1 MTTEQIVKAI
11 EKATNGTFMSDCHT
25 STLMGGGPDEY
36 DEEGRLVSVDPNY
49 KDGSINI
56 CGTTYKITKVG
67 WDVYIWKPEYPNA
80 SYTWCWKDD
89 RDEYLLTHF
98 STKPDYV
105 QAYEDKKAA
114 KWEQYQ
120 KDFIEKGEL
129 VCYLKCEPEGGTN
142 YELRAYD
149 KRMAFVAFNSIKYGN
164 SDRTWEGTKFIH
176 IMPAHQIVFLLRHLH
191 DNLGIDVQKEYD
203 NSVVWRDKDEKL

>member
-149 KRMAFVAFNSIKYGN
+149 KRMAFVAFKSIKYGN
-164 SDRTWEGTKFIH
+164 SDRTWEGTKFID

-191 DNLGIDVQKEYD
+191 DNLGIDVPKEYD
-203 NSVVWRDKDEKL
+203 NSIVWWDKDDKL

>member
-1 MTTEQIVKAI
+1 MTTEEIVKAI

-25 STLMGGGPDEY
+25 STLMGGGPNEY
-36 DEEGRLVSVDPNY
+36 DEEGRLVSVDHNY

-56 CGTTYKITKVG
+56 CGTTYNITKVG
-67 WDVYIWKPEYPNA
+67 WHVYIWKPEYPNA

-89 RDEYLLTHF
+89 RDKYLLTHF

-114 KWEQYQ
+114 EREQY
-120 KDFIEKGEL
+120 KRDFIEKGEL
-129 VCYLKCEPEGGTN
+129 VCYLKREPEGGTN
-142 YELRAYD
+142 YELRSYD

-176 IMPAHQIVFLLRHLH
+176 IMSEGQIVFLLRHLH
-191 DNLGIDVQKEYD
+191 NDLGIDVQKKYN
-203 NSVVWRDKDEKL
+203 NSVVWLDKDEKL

>member
-1 MTTEQIVKAI
+1 MTTEEIVKAI
-11 EKATNGTFMSDCHT
+11 EKATNGTFMPVHHS

-56 CGTTYKITKVG
+56 CGTTYNITKVG
-67 WDVYIWKPEYPNA
+67 WNVYIWKPEYPNA

-89 RDEYLLTHF
+89 RDKYLLTHF

-120 KDFIEKGEL
+120 KDFIEKGKL
-129 VCYLKCEPEGGTN
+129 ACYLKCESEGGTN
-142 YELRAYD
+142 YELRTYD
-149 KRMAFVAFNSIKYGN
+149 KKMAFVAFNSIKFGN
-164 SDRTWEGTKFIH
+164 SDRTWKGTKFIH
-176 IMPAHQIVFLLRHLH
+176 IMPENQIIFLLRHLH
-191 DNLGIDVQKEYD
+191 NDLGIDVQKEYN
-203 NSVVWRDKDEKL
+203 NSVVW

>member
-1 MTTEQIVKAI
+1 MTTEEIVKAI
-11 EKATNGTFMSDCHT
+11 EKATNGTFMPVHHS

-56 CGTTYKITKVG
+56 CGTTYNITKVK
-67 WDVYIWKPEYPNA
+67 WDVYIWKPEYQNA
-80 SYTWCWKDD
+80 CYTWCWKDD
-89 RDEYLLTHF
+89 RDKYLLAHF

-105 QAYEDKKAA
+105 QTYEDKKAA

-129 VCYLKCEPEGGTN
+129 ICCLKCEPEGGTN

-149 KRMAFVAFNSIKYGN
+149 KKMAFVAFNSIKFGN

-176 IMPAHQIVFLLRHLH
+176 IMSEGQIVFLLRHLH
-191 DNLGIDVQKEYD
+191 NDLGIDVQKKYN
-203 NSVVWRDKDEKL
+203 NSVVW

>member
-1 MTTEQIVKAI
+1 MTTEEIEKAI
-11 EKATNGTFMSDCHT
+11 EKETHGAYMPKYYLY
-25 STLMGGGPDEY
+25 TLMGGGPDEY

-56 CGTTYKITKVG
+56 CGTTYNITKVK
-67 WDVYIWKPEYPNA
+67 WDVYIWKPEYQNA
-80 SYTWCWKDD
+80 CYTWCWKDD
-89 RDEYLLTHF
+89 RDKYLLAHV
-98 STKPDYV
+98 STRPDYV

-114 KWEQYQ
+114 KREQYQ

-142 YELRAYD
+142 YELRTYD
-149 KRMAFVAFNSIKYGN
+149 KKMAFVAFNSIKFGN

-176 IMPAHQIVFLLRHLH
+176 IMHEHQIVFLLRHLH
-191 DNLGIDVQKEYD
+191 DDLGIDVQKKYN
-203 NSVVWRDKDEKL
+203 NSVVWLNKDEKL

>member
-1 MTTEQIVKAI
+1 MTTKEIVKAI
-11 EKATNGTFMSDCHT
+11 EKATNGTFMSNCHT

-36 DEEGRLVSVDPNY
+36 DEEGRLVSVNPNY

-67 WDVYIWKPEYPNA
+67 WDVYIWKPEYQDA
-80 SYTWCWKDD
+80 RYTWCWKDD
-89 RDEYLLTHF
+89 RDKYLLTHF

-114 KWEQYQ
+114 KWEQYK

-129 VCYLKCEPEGGTN
+129 VCYLKCESEGGTN
-142 YELRAYD
+142 YELWAYD

-191 DNLGIDVQKEYD
+191 DDLGIGVQKEYD
-203 NSVVWRDKDEKL
+203 NSVVW

>member
-25 STLMGGGPDEY
+25 STLMGSGPDEY

-203 NSVVWRDKDEKL
+203 NSVVWWDKDEKL

>member
-1 MTTEQIVKAI
+1 MTTEEIVKAI
-11 EKATNGTFMSDCHT
+11 DKATNGTFIPDRHT
-25 STLMGGGPDEY
+25 STLMDGRPDVY

-67 WDVYIWKPEYPNA
+67 WNVYIWKPEYPDA
-80 SYTWCWKDD
+80 CYTWCWKDD

-114 KWEQYQ
+114 KWEQYK
-120 KDFIEKGEL
+120 KDFIEKGKH

-142 YELRAYD
+142 YELRTYD
-149 KRMAFVAFNSIKYGN
+149 KKMAFVAFNSIKYGN
-164 SDRTWEGTKFIH
+164 SDRTWEGTKFID
-176 IMPAHQIVFLLRHLH
+176 IMPPHQIIFLLRHLH
-191 DNLGIDVQKEYD
+191 DDLGIDVPKEYN
-203 NSVVWRDKDEKL
+203 NSIVW